1 MRPRGLL
8 HRRPRHQ
15 ANDRRRRR
23 RRLGLRS
30 RITLSFAF
38 GAFVISSALASVTFL
53 TVRSQIVGQEQHSVV
68 NQVYANA
75 AVVKGELRDPKNTLI
90 NTLAQIDENANL
102 SVTRTK
108 SGHRS
113 ESFLDIRGGWIEAS
127 SAAKQQDL
135 PLSLVDIVQSGQP
148 AFQIFDFGGTP
159 YLAVGVP
166 IASASALF
174 FQMFPLDQTAQTLRI
189 ILLTLV
195 AAGLITT
202 LAGAVLGRWAAGRA
216 LRPLRDVSQAAL
228 AIASGRL
235 STRLETADVRDLA
248 VLASSFN
255 RMVDRLQQ
263 RIERDAR
270 FTSDVSHELRSPLT
284 TLAASLSVIE
294 ARRSELPERS
304 QRALDLVSAEIRRF
318 QRMVGELLE
327 ISRFDAGSADF
338 EASTVGVGELVRRAV
353 GAAGGQSVPIEVDPG
368 VERRKV
374 VVDKRRIERVMTNLI
389 ENAQRY
395 GGGATRVTV
404 EGRDATVRV
413 AVEDHGP
420 GVPPAERERVFER
433 FARGSVAAGTRG
445 AGGGTGLG
453 LALVAE
459 HVKLHNGRVWVEDTP
474 GGGARFVVELPLSK
488 DAELDEDDEAD
499 AEAGEAG
506 AEADTGSA
514 AGDRPAT
521 AGAEP
526 AAAGAG
532 TANQAAAD
540 APEAG
545 RDAGTGNG
553 VHGNGHAAGVA
564 EVAPLPSPDDDAE
577 AGTSAGAPGTVRP

>member
-1 MRPRGLL
+1 MRPSGLL
-8 HRRPRHQ
+8 HRRPRPP
-15 ANDRRRRR
+15 ASDGRRGR

-38 GAFVISSALASVTFL
+38 GAFVISSALASVTFV
-53 TVRSQIVGQEQHSVV
+53 TVRSQIVGQEQHSIV

-75 AVVKGELRDPKNTLI
+75 AVVQEKLRDPKNTLI
-90 NTLAQIDENANL
+90 DTLAQIDENANL
-102 SVTRTK
+102 SVMRTK

-113 ESFLDIRGGWIEAS
+113 ESFLDVRGGWIEAS
-127 SAAKQQDL
+127 SAANKQDL
-135 PLSLVDIVQSGQP
+135 PQSLVDIVQSGQP
-148 AFQIFDFGGTP
+148 AFQIFEFRGTP

-195 AAGLITT
+195 AAGVITT

-216 LRPLRDVSQAAL
+216 LRPLHDVSQAAL

-294 ARRSELPERS
+294 TRRSELPERS

-338 EASTVGVGELVRRAV
+338 EASIVGVGELVRRAV
-353 GAAGGQSVPIEVDPG
+353 DAAGGQAVPIEVDPAVG
-368 VERRKV
+368 RRKV
-374 VVDKRRIERVMTNLI
+374 VVDKRRIERVMTNLV

-459 HVKLHNGRVWVEDTP
+459 HVKLHNGRVWVEDAP

-488 DAELDEDDEAD
+488 EADLDEDDEVRATEE
-499 AEAGEAG
+499 EA
-506 AEADTGSA
+506 
-514 AGDRPAT
+514 RL
-521 AGAEP
+521 P
-526 AAAGAG
+526 AAAGEATAALPGAG
-532 TANQAAAD
+532 GGGRTSDGASGGG
-540 APEAG
+540 PSGTG
-545 RDAGTGNG
+545 RDTGAGDGRL
-553 VHGNGHAAGVA
+553 GNGHGARVA
-564 EVAPLPSPDDDAE
+564 EVAPPGPPPDDDAP
-577 AGTSAGAPGTVRP
+577 AGTSAGAPGTARP